1 MIGDEL
7 YLFRHGATE
16 WSQTGQHTGTTDI
29 PLLPKGR
36 RQAEAMGRHLVGRP
50 LARVLTSPL
59 QRARVTCDLA
69 GCGDRAVI
77 TGDLTEWDYG
87 ELEGLTTDQ
96 IRQSYPGWTIWDGPV
111 PGGESLAQVTE
122 RADRVIAEV
131 RSVNGD
137 VAAFAHGHV
146 LRVLAARWCDLDP
159 GDARH
164 LPLATGSVSVLGWEH
179 EFSTL
184 RVWNQPVAV

>member
-7 YLFRHGATE
+7 FLFRHGATD
-16 WSQTGQHTGTTDI
+16 WSQNGQHTGRTDI

-36 RQAEAMGRHLVGRP
+36 RQAEAVGRYLVGRP
-50 LARVLTSPL
+50 LVRVLTSPL

-69 GCGDRAVI
+69 GYGDRAVI
-77 TGDLTEWDYG
+77 TEDLTEWDYG

-96 IRQSYPGWTIWDGPV
+96 VRRTYPGWTIWDGPV
-111 PGGESLAQVTE
+111 PGGETLAQVAE
-122 RADRVIAEV
+122 RADRVIDAV

-137 VAAFAHGHV
+137 VAVFAHGHV

-159 GDARH
+159 ADGRR

-184 RVWNQPVAV
+184 RVWNQPVTV